1 MSAFV
6 VSKEDI
12 DILVTAHLALEGLAW
27 TNERADAIGRLLWR
41 ENVLSVAY
49 RYDMPAR
56 RSAEHAAYIDAITA
70 YRFKPIYAKAAA
82 VAKIARCYDYQACEH
97 TGWEAS
103 KARRIV
109 DALMGV
115 FPDSLPGYDAAP
127 WGIASERDL
136 ARARV

>member
-27 TNERADAIGRLLWR
+27 TNERADAIGRMLWR

-56 RSAEHAAYIDAITA
+56 HGAEHAAYIDAIAA
-70 YRFKPIYAKAAA
+70 YRSEPICARAAA
-82 VAKIARCYDYQACEH
+82 VAKIARCYDYQSCEH
-97 TGWEAS
+97 PGWEAS
-103 KARRIV
+103 RARAIV
-109 DALMGV
+109 DGLMGA
-115 FPDSLPGYDAAP
+115 FPDTIAGYDAAP
-127 WGIASERDL
+127 WGIACERDL